1 MSFDLNGKRVWVAGQ
16 RGLVGSALVR
26 RLAGENCI
34 LLTANRETVD
44 LQSSAAVER
53 WMADEKPQAIF
64 LAAAKVGGILA
75 NQLHPADFLYQNLMI
90 ELNVIHA
97 AFKHGVEKLLF
108 LGSSCI
114 YPRQA
119 PQPIKEE
126 ALLTGPLEQT
136 NEAYALAKIAGIKLC
151 QSYRE
156 QYGCDFISV
165 MPTNLY
171 GSNDN
176 FHPQHS
182 HMAAALM
189 ARFHQAKI
197 ENAPEVKVWGTGTPL
212 RELLFVD
219 DLADACIFLM
229 KTYSGPVALNVGT
242 GEDLTIRSIAEVMR
256 SVVGYEGILA
266 YDPSYPDGTPRK
278 VLDVSRLSGLG
289 WKAKTSLQEGL
300 TKTYR
305 WYCDNLKQ
313 LRAA

>member
-1 MSFDLNGKRVWVAGQ
+1 LSFDLNGKRVWVAGH

-26 RLAGENCI
+26 RLAGEDCV
-34 LLTANRETVD
+34 LLTADRNAVD
-44 LQSSAAVER
+44 LQSSDAVEE
-53 WMADEKPQAIF
+53 WMAANRPQAIF

-75 NQLHPADFLYQNLMI
+75 NKLHPADFLYQNLMI

-97 AFKHGVEKLLF
+97 AFKLGVQKLLF

-114 YPRQA
+114 YPREA
-119 PQPIKEE
+119 PQPIREE

-156 QYGCDFISV
+156 QHGCDFISV

-171 GSNDN
+171 GPNDN

-189 ARFHQAKI
+189 SRFHRAKI
-197 ENAPEVKVWGTGTPL
+197 ESAPEVTVWGTGTPC

-219 DLADACIFLM
+219 DLADAGIFLM
-229 KTYSGPVALNVGT
+229 KAYSGPVALNVGT

-256 SVVGYEGILA
+256 SVIGYEGELA

-278 VLDVSRLSGLG
+278 VLDVSRLSALG
-289 WKAKTSLQEGL
+289 WKAKTSLHEGL
-300 TKTYR
+300 AQTYR
-305 WYCDNLKQ
+305 WYCDNLRQ